1 MVDVEG
7 HNSGQADGEW
17 VVLRRVTPGYFSTL
31 GIPLFTGRDFN
42 RSDSAGAPGAAV
54 ISQTMAQKFWPH
66 QSPLG
71 KHIEHVGPRDQAFEV
86 VGVVGDTAGNDLR
99 DTRASVVYLPLAQS
113 YLMFPWEPDVTLLA
127 RSSLG
132 TQALT
137 SSLRSAVTAI
147 DPALPLFHVRTF
159 EQQADNAFG
168 QERFLARLL
177 TLFAALAL
185 FLSMAGVF
193 GLVAY
198 STARATRDFGIRIAL
213 GAQSYHV
220 LWMVLRRGLAL
231 SGVGL
236 ALGFAIGAWSSRLL
250 SSLLLGVTPGDPG
263 TLIAIGVLLLLI
275 TLLACSLP
283 ARRETR
289 VDPVIALRN
298 E

>member
-1 MVDVEG
+1 
-7 HNSGQADGEW
+7 
-17 VVLRRVTPGYFSTL
+17 
-31 GIPLFTGRDFN
+31 
-42 RSDSAGAPGAAV
+42 V
-54 ISQTMAQKFWPH
+54 ISQTMAQKYWPH
-66 QSPLG
+66 QSALG
-71 KHIEHVGPRDQAFEV
+71 KHIEHVGPHDQVFEV

-99 DTRASVVYLPLAQS
+99 DGRGPVVYLPLAQS

-132 TQALT
+132 SEALT
-137 SSLRSAVTAI
+137 SSLRAAVAAI

-185 FLSMAGVF
+185 FLAMAGVF

-213 GAQSYHV
+213 GAQSHHV
-220 LWMVLRRGLAL
+220 MWMVLRRGLAL
-231 SGVGL
+231 SGIGL
-236 ALGFAIGAWSSRLL
+236 ALGLAFGLWSSRLL

-263 TLIAIGVLLLLI
+263 TFFVIGALLVLI

-283 ARRETR
+283 ARRATR
-289 VDPVIALRN
+289 VDPIIALRN
-298 E
+298 G